1 MSQLATAL
9 HSKEIKLD
17 NPIDSIKVEREKKG
31 LAVLIDNTKKTLLS
45 KEEDSSKED
54 SSKEDSSKEDL
65 SKEDSSKED
74 SSKEDTRM
82 APAKTPKKTAKKK
95 VSMLTSP
102 SHIQMLLGASG
113 ASGMNPVPYPM
124 MSAYWTKIDYFNGM
138 QETGN
143 VVI

>member
-45 KEEDSSKED
+45 KEEDS
-54 SSKEDSSKEDL
+54 